1 MPNSYFRQLP
11 SFEYV
16 SRVPDAKIGDYI
28 EVKNI
33 FKRGFLREDIFSKL
47 SFFEKYK
54 IEGNERPDNI
64 AYKVY
69 NDSNLDWVVLIANN
83 ITNIQTEWPMENSIF
98 DLYLR
103 DKYGKG
109 LSTEEEIYNNIYNG
123 VHHYETTEVKNR
135 QGVVIVPTGLQVEN
149 GYSVSYYD
157 YIDELQIDSG
167 NIAVPVTNYQYEE
180 NIENNKRNIYLLK
193 PRYLNIV
200 LDDMQE
206 LMAYKEGSSQYKTET
221 LKRADDIRL
230 YS

>member
-16 SRVPDAKIGDYI
+16 SRVPDAKIGDFI

-33 FKRGFLREDIFSKL
+33 FKRGFLREDIFSNL
-47 SFFEKYK
+47 AFFEKYK

-69 NDSNLDWVVLIANN
+69 NDSNLDWVVLMANN
-83 ITNIQTEWPMENSIF
+83 IINIQTEWPMENSIF

-123 VHHYETTEVKNR
+123 VHHYETKEVKNR
-135 QGVVIVPTGLQVEN
+135 RGVVIVPAGLQVED

-180 NIENNKRNIYLLK
+180 KIDNDKRNIYLLK

-221 LKRADDIRL
+221 LKRANDIRL
-230 YS
+230 FE